1 MGRSAAEKTPGCR
14 KRSGAGGFQ
23 AGGGAGSEGRFDP
36 FHGLSGGLRAA
47 EGGQADILASAV
59 GPKPAPGVVAT
70 LARSSSR
77 SKKSQEPI
85 PSGVLIQM

>member
-1 MGRSAAEKTPGCR
+1 VGRSAAEKAPGCR

-47 EGGQADILASAV
+47 EGGQAL